1 LTNIESGEYILEVR
15 IYPKGSRR
23 NDMRIVRAA
32 VVQDS
37 PIVFNREAT
46 IQKVH
51 SLVHQAAKQGAEL
64 VVLPE
69 AFVSAYPKGLD
80 FGARIGSRT
89 PEGRGDFRRY
99 YESAMDVPGPGC
111 EALGKA
117 ARDAK
122 IFLVI
127 GVIER
132 DGGTLYCTVLFFSPD
147 GRLMGK
153 HRKLMPTAM
162 ERLVWGFGD
171 GSTLPVLDT
180 PLGKIGAVICWEN
193 YMPMLRMHM
202 YAQGIQLYC
211 APTADDRETW
221 LPSMRHIA
229 LEGRCFILSCC
240 QYLTRADC
248 PEDYAAIQG
257 NDPATVLIR
266 GGSCIISP
274 LGQVLAGPNFGGP
287 CILTVELDLD
297 EIPKGKYDLDVVGH
311 YARPDVFR
319 LHVNTQPMPPVV
331 VSSEGGID
339 SIKEYE

>member
-1 LTNIESGEYILEVR
+1 
-15 IYPKGSRR
+15 
-23 NDMRIVRAA
+23 MRIVRAA
-32 VVQDS
+32 VIQDS

-46 IQKVH
+46 IGKVH
-51 SLVHQAAKQGAEL
+51 WLVSQAARQGAQL
-64 VVLPE
+64 VVIPE

-80 FGARIGSRT
+80 FGARVGLRT
-89 PEGRGDFRRY
+89 PRGRDDFKRY
-99 YESAMDVPGPGC
+99 YESAVEVPGPGC
-111 EALGKA
+111 EAIGRA
-117 ARDAK
+117 AQGAG

-162 ERLVWGFGD
+162 ERLIWGFGD
-171 GSTLPVLDT
+171 GSTMPVFDT

-211 APTADDRETW
+211 APTADDRDTW

-229 LEGRCFILSCC
+229 LEGRCFVLSCC
-240 QYLTRADC
+240 QYLTRGDC
-248 PEDYAAIQG
+248 PEDYETVQG
-257 NDPATVLIR
+257 DDRTLVFMR
-266 GGSCIISP
+266 GGSCIINP
-274 LGQVLAGPNFGGP
+274 LGQILAGPNFDGA
-287 CILTVELDLD
+287 CILSAELDLD
-297 EIPKGKYDLDVVGH
+297 EIPKGKYDFDVVGH

-319 LHVNTQPMPPVV
+319 LYVNTCPTPPVV
-331 VSSEGGID
+331 IASNDRPEGVD
-339 SIKEYE
+339 